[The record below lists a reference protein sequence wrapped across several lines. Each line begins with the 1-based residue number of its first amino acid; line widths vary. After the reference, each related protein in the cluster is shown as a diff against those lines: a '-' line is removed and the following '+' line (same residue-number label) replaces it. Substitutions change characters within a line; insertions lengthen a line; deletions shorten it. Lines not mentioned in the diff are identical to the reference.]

1 MRTFET
7 RAMEKGFSVV
17 AGVDE
22 VGRGP
27 LAGPV
32 VAAAVVLPPAFNN
45 PLVTDSK
52 KLSPGRRLDLYREI
66 YREAVTVGI
75 GIVDPL
81 EIDRLN
87 ILRASLLAMNMAVE
101 NLCPRP
107 DYLLVD
113 GNTAISWEGRQETIV
128 KGDSASISIAAAS
141 IVAKVTRDRMMER
154 YSLDYPGFGFAAH
167 KGYPTKA
174 HRQAVLELGPT
185 PIHRASFR
193 VRP

>member
-52 KLSPGRRLDLYREI
+52 KLSPKRRLDLYREI